1 MEDLPISV
9 LKRHA
14 SDLSVEI
21 VRGVS
26 KQELVD
32 AVLKKA
38 KTTGCIFFVHPE
50 QLSFHVGIQFAS
62 ISRSELLLGHAK
74 KSLNLLGDP
83 EDTIVKIFSLSPD
96 EFALCTDDPE
106 IVQRRNAAAKAIDSP
121 EFGARERMQAAF
133 GARAE
138 VVSAEPVAL
147 HISSKEEEKE
157 GEAKIEEEE
166 DPNNQQSGDGTDK
179 LFFYGNGLFVRDE
192 QSRFQVELDANGVC
206 TVAQFVATAC
216 KLKLGKGNGS
226 HRIFYQVYR
235 IHDICE
241 GVKTVHIRW
250 TSGEEPPPPPSLP
263 SLLEKE

>member
-1 MEDLPISV
+1 MGGGRSKKVGMEDIPIV
-9 LKRHA
+9 ELKRHA

-32 AVLKKA
+32 AVVKKA
-38 KTTGCIFFVHPE
+38 KSAGCIFFVHPE
-50 QLSFHVGIQFAS
+50 QLSFQVGLQFAS

-74 KSLNLLGDP
+74 KSLNLLDDP

-121 EFGARERMQAAF
+121 EFGAWERTQATV

-138 VVSAEPVAL
+138 VQSAEPVGL
-147 HISSKEEEKE
+147 HISFKGEKE
-157 GEAKIEEEE
+157 GKDDEAKIEEEE
-166 DPNNQQSGDGTDK
+166 DPNQKSGDGTNK
-179 LFFYGNGLFVRDE
+179 LFFYGKGLYVRDKR
-192 QSRFQVELDANGVC
+192 SSYQVELDSNGVC
-206 TVAQFVATAC
+206 TVGQFVATAC
-216 KLKLGKGNGS
+216 KLKLGKGNGP
-226 HRIFYQVYR
+226 HRVFYQVYR

-250 TSGEEPPPPPSLP
+250 IS
-263 SLLEKE
+263 